1 MCIFMMSMLI
11 FQTVKLLV
19 NIFFFFFFKGNILP
33 RGSKIFSVLV
43 AFI

>member
-19 NIFFFFFFKGNILP
+19 NIFFFFLKETFY
-33 RGSKIFSVLV
+33 RGAVKYSQF
-43 AFI
+43 

>member
-19 NIFFFFFFKGNILP
+19 NIFFFFFLKETFY
-33 RGSKIFSVLV
+33 RGAVKYSQF
-43 AFI
+43 